1 MAEEKV
7 TTTATECQE
16 TAPATPSIEELQAAI
31 AELQAANA
39 KLKEA
44 TNTASSQAAEYKKK
58 WRDTLSDAER
68 QAQETAEAR
77 AREKAELEALRTEKR
92 VSGYTAR
99 LMGCG
104 FDEATAK
111 VMAAALPENIGDE
124 YFEVQKS
131 FIAGKEAAI
140 RSDLLKSQSGVG
152 GGKAPDPAPTEN
164 DRLRKYFGL

>member
-7 TTTATECQE
+7 TTATESQK
-16 TAPATPSIEELQAAI
+16 TPPATPSVEELQA
-31 AELQAANA
+31 ELASLREANA
-39 KLKEA
+39 RQKA
-44 TNTASSQAAEYKKK
+44 AIDHASSEAAEYKKK